1 MTYDL
6 VKATDL
12 WDDAGVVALI
22 GGGRMV
28 IAGSGKDRLR
38 DAGKGVIV
46 ASCCWFVGGGIAGEG
61 GRRCLVVV
69 GIQCGWCSATMTA
82 SL

>member
-6 VKATDL
+6 VKAADL
-12 WDDAGVVALI
+12 GDEAGVVALI
-22 GGGRMV
+22 GSGRMV
-28 IAGSGKDRLR
+28 IAGSSKDGLR
-38 DAGKGVIV
+38 DVGKGVVV
-46 ASCCWFVGGGIAGEG
+46 AGHCWFVGGGIGGEE

-69 GIQCGWCSATMTA
+69 GIQCGWCSAAMAA